1 MDPNT
6 SSVGSMG
13 GILAVI
19 IQGGSFALLC
29 FIVYW
34 LTQWVPKRVERYDTI
49 REAEAKSR
57 EAVADNLRKSTEA
70 QGQAFVAS
78 IVKLNEATSEQL
90 RYEREACDRR
100 FAELIKDHDDMM
112 THLMKHYELSREI
125 RHEVANIAQHRANE
139 RVLQEQRR
147 TVRNPANHNPVQ
159 QDSSN
164 PTGNPGKEK
173 EDR

>member
-1 MDPNT
+1 MDLNNT
-6 SSVGSMG
+6 GMG
-13 GILAVI
+13 GALAVV

-78 IVKLNEATSEQL
+78 IVKLNEATAEQL
-90 RYEREACDRR
+90 RYERESCDKR
-100 FAELIKDHDDMM
+100 FAELLEDHDKLM
-112 THLMKHYELSREI
+112 TQLLKHYELAREI
-125 RHEVANIAQHRANE
+125 KHEVANIAQARANE
-139 RVLQEQRR
+139 RVLQEQQRR
-147 TVRNPANHNPVQ
+147 TGKQNHPGQ
-159 QDSSN
+159 Q
-164 PTGNPGKEK
+164 GQPGQSPPEQ
-173 EDR
+173 R